1 MTNIRY
7 ACTNDV
13 YSLSPIII
21 LSPPL
26 PSSSISPLLLCL
38 FLLASHCW
46 TICSC
51 CYILF
56 LRVGVK
62 NSILP
67 QFYRIKHIYHT
78 MVSKHQTLPHFHLT
92 LSSQVNFDH
101 LEHLERQNEGRSNF
115 VLCLK
120 IKLSHL
126 DYTVPKLG
134 SYAWKNYIR
143 VLKSEKFKSILFVK
157 YANSAFSYLAYNF
170 PRLQKWGKVISEY
183 FITNSGHTLRHLTSY
198 FSNWEHAKASLACS
212 LVSAFKNVSKPAS
225 KKDFASPTVDH
236 FRQEESELARGDHN
250 P

>member
-134 SYAWKNYIR
+134 SYAWKYYIR

-170 PRLQKWGKVISEY
+170 PLFRNEAKSFLNILSQTQNTVRAIWLHAFLETHQNECKHFQAQESGVTLKKTSFLEIFGKKLSFVILCPVY
-183 FITNSGHTLRHLTSY
+183 
-198 FSNWEHAKASLACS
+198 
-212 LVSAFKNVSKPAS
+212 
-225 KKDFASPTVDH
+225 
-236 FRQEESELARGDHN
+236 
-250 P
+250 